1 MKELKKEQLEDLYV
15 WLEKF
20 EMPQINR
27 NVNRNFSD
35 CVLLAQIL
43 KQLYPKFVDIHNYPP
58 RNSTALKL
66 DNWQTL
72 NRKVLQKLGLSQS
85 NESLDR
91 LAKGV
96 PGAIEHLLYQIMIQ
110 SNMDLQ
116 RNKIPT
122 NDNNID
128 DDENIMIVNVSKK
141 VGDALVQ
148 VPQKMILYSMY
159 EQAQD
164 EIAEK
169 DRTIALLSQKVTHL
183 ENFLKLK
190 SERIENLCCQ
200 LTGGGPSKRYFNGE
214 SVIVSHPNSS
224 SCLSY

>member
-1 MKELKKEQLEDLYV
+1 M
-15 WLEKF
+15 
-20 EMPQINR
+20 
-27 NVNRNFSD
+27 
-35 CVLLAQIL
+35 LLAQIL
-43 KQLYPKFVDIHNYPP
+43 KHLYPKFVDIHNYPP

-128 DDENIMIVNVSKK
+128 DDESESFLDSHPAN
-141 VGDALVQ
+141 
-148 VPQKMILYSMY
+148 
-159 EQAQD
+159 
-164 EIAEK
+164 
-169 DRTIALLSQKVTHL
+169 TIHTSLFFRY
-183 ENFLKLK
+183 ND
-190 SERIENLCCQ
+190 SER
-200 LTGGGPSKRYFNGE
+200 
-214 SVIVSHPNSS
+214 
-224 SCLSY
+224 